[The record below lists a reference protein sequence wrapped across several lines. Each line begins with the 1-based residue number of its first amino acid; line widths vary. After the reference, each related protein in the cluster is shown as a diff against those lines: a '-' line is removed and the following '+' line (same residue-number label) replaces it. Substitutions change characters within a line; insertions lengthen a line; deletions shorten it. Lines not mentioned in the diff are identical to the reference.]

1 MDSLFAQPQ
10 KKPLA
15 DRMRPTR
22 LSDFVGQETAVGERS
37 PLRRMIEKDQLQ
49 SVLFYGPP
57 GTGKTTLAQVIA
69 HMTGDEFVAINA
81 VSSGVPE
88 LRKLIAKAQELQRGG
103 MGRTIVFIDEIHR
116 FNKAQQDVLLPY
128 VENGTIILIGATT
141 ENPFFE
147 INSPL
152 LSRMKVIRLEHLTA
166 NGIKKILERALTDKE
181 KGYGSEGI
189 TVTAEA
195 LEALADF
202 AGGDAR
208 VALNLLEQAE
218 FMLPDGSKEITMD
231 VLRSVAGNALQ
242 RYDKK
247 GDYHYDIVSAF
258 IKSMRGS
265 DPDAAVY
272 YLAKMLYA
280 GEDVKF
286 IARRMMILASEDIG
300 NADPQALVVATAAAQ
315 AVERVGMPESQI
327 ILSQA
332 AAYMACAPKS
342 NAAVNAI
349 FAAMDSVKRTRT
361 TVPAHLQD
369 AHYGGH
375 EKLGHGIGYKYAHD
389 YPNHYVKQQ
398 YLPDEIQGEKFYEL
412 SDMGYEKKLK
422 EHMKFIKEHAD

>member
-1 MDSLFAQPQ
+1 MESLFAQPQ

-15 DRMRPTR
+15 DRMRPTK
-22 LSDFVGQETAVGERS
+22 LSDFVGQEAAVGERS
-37 PLRRMIEKDQLQ
+37 PLRRMIEKDQVQ

-88 LRKLIAKAQELQRGG
+88 LRKLIARAQELQRGG

-152 LSRMKVIRLEHLTA
+152 LSRMKVIRLEHLMA
-166 NGIKKILERALTDKE
+166 AGIKQILERALTDKE
-181 KGYGSEGI
+181 NGYGAEGI
-189 TVTAEA
+189 TITAEA
-195 LEALADF
+195 LEAVADF

-218 FMLPDGSKEITMD
+218 FMLPEGSKEVTME
-231 VLRSVAGNALQ
+231 VLHSVVGNALQ

-265 DPDAAVY
+265 DADAALH
-272 YLAKMLYA
+272 YLARMLEG
-280 GEDVKF
+280 GEDVRF
-286 IARRMMILASEDIG
+286 IARRIVICAAEDVG
-300 NADPQALVVATAAAQ
+300 NADPQALVIANAAAQ
-315 AVERVGMPESQI
+315 AAHFVGLPEAQI
-327 ILSQA
+327 PLAQA
-332 AAYMACAPKS
+332 VCYIANAPKS
-342 NAAVNAI
+342 NSCYMGI
-349 FAAMDSVKRTRT
+349 FAARQEVRSVNTR
-361 TVPAHLQD
+361 VPKHLRD
-369 AHYGGH
+369 AHYPGA
-375 EKLGHGIGYKYAHD
+375 KQLGHGLGYKYPHD
-389 YPNHYVKQQ
+389 YPGGWVKQQ
-398 YLPDEIQGEKFYEL
+398 YLPDELVGHQYYQPKDIGEESRLVKKKV
-412 SDMGYEKKLK
+412 EK
-422 EHMKFIKEHAD
+422 D

>member
-166 NGIKKILERALTDKE
+166 DGIKKILERALTDKE

-247 GDYHYDIVSAF
+247 VIIITISFRLLLKVC
-258 IKSMRGS
+258 
-265 DPDAAVY
+265 AAVMPTQ
-272 YLAKMLYA
+272 LCTIWPVCWK
-280 GEDVKF
+280 
-286 IARRMMILASEDIG
+286 
-300 NADPQALVVATAAAQ
+300 
-315 AVERVGMPESQI
+315 VER
-327 ILSQA
+327 
-332 AAYMACAPKS
+332 
-342 NAAVNAI
+342 
-349 FAAMDSVKRTRT
+349 T
-361 TVPAHLQD
+361 
-369 AHYGGH
+369 
-375 EKLGHGIGYKYAHD
+375 
-389 YPNHYVKQQ
+389 
-398 YLPDEIQGEKFYEL
+398 
-412 SDMGYEKKLK
+412 
-422 EHMKFIKEHAD
+422 

>member
-166 NGIKKILERALTDKE
+166 DGIKKILERALTVMR
-181 KGYGSEGI
+181 GWLLI
-189 TVTAEA
+189 CWN
-195 LEALADF
+195 
-202 AGGDAR
+202 R
-208 VALNLLEQAE
+208 LNLCCRTAVRKLRWMYCAAWQV
-218 FMLPDGSKEITMD
+218 MLCSAMIKKVIIITISFRLLLK
-231 VLRSVAGNALQ
+231 VC
-242 RYDKK
+242 
-247 GDYHYDIVSAF
+247 
-258 IKSMRGS
+258 
-265 DPDAAVY
+265 AAVMPT
-272 YLAKMLYA
+272 LLCTIWPVCWK
-280 GEDVKF
+280 
-286 IARRMMILASEDIG
+286 
-300 NADPQALVVATAAAQ
+300 
-315 AVERVGMPESQI
+315 VER
-327 ILSQA
+327 
-332 AAYMACAPKS
+332 
-342 NAAVNAI
+342 
-349 FAAMDSVKRTRT
+349 T
-361 TVPAHLQD
+361 
-369 AHYGGH
+369 
-375 EKLGHGIGYKYAHD
+375 
-389 YPNHYVKQQ
+389 
-398 YLPDEIQGEKFYEL
+398 
-412 SDMGYEKKLK
+412 
-422 EHMKFIKEHAD
+422 

>member
-166 NGIKKILERALTDKE
+166 DGIKKILERALTDKE

-280 GEDVKF
+280 GEDIKF
-286 IARRMMILASEDIG
+286 IARRIMICASEDVG
-300 NADPQALVVATAAAQ
+300 NADPMALNVAVSAAQ
-315 AVERVGMPESQI
+315 AVERIGMPEAQI

-332 AAYMACAPKS
+332 VLYVATAPKS
-342 NAAVNAI
+342 NSACNAV
-349 FAAMDSVKRTRT
+349 FAAMDNVKKYKT
-361 TVPAHLQD
+361 TVPVHLQD
-369 AHYGGH
+369 AHYRGSA
-375 EKLGHGIGYKYAHD
+375 KLGHGIGYKYAHD

-398 YLPDEIQGEKFYEL
+398 YLPDEIKDAVFYEA
-412 SDMGYEKKLK
+412 SDNGYEQTIKA
-422 EHMKFIKEHAD
+422 HMKRIKDEA